1 MRPQLCCPTATVLSC
16 CAAGPS
22 IRPTSPIAFGQKS
35 HGRCASFFCFLF
47 FAVCVWGV
55 TARSLLFVIRD
66 GANMTTVVRK
76 RAPTRALSNFSL
88 TRPIF
93 RMAYPSFPVDRRGLP
108 SSGVAPATPPS
119 VAGSLPTAAT
129 TPRPLPEASIS
140 SSSRAR
146 IPAVLPEPRPAK
158 LLQQPRSSLPLRVEL
173 FSFRRSSPTF
183 VSRLERSSAASRG
196 PPSCPARAPA
206 RSLLLLPPALP
217 GPLRTFSLHGL
228 VLSSTVS
235 SGSIGLDPESV
246 ASCGAPSCLARVSS
260 RGPLLRDRQPSGSV
274 PLSSFSSSPSPP
286 RCSRLPHDV
295 AIVLERPLNSAGA
308 TT

>member
-1 MRPQLCCPTATVLSC
+1 MGGYGPKLTICNSRRRQHDDCRSHTSAHQGALKLLSHTPILPNGVSVFPGGSTRTPVLRSRSRD
-16 CAAGPS
+16 AAP
-22 IRPTSPIAFGQKS
+22 
-35 HGRCASFFCFLF
+35 
-47 FAVCVWGV
+47 
-55 TARSLLFVIRD
+55 
-66 GANMTTVVRK
+66 
-76 RAPTRALSNFSL
+76 
-88 TRPIF
+88 
-93 RMAYPSFPVDRRGLP
+93 
-108 SSGVAPATPPS
+108 

-129 TPRPLPEASIS
+129 TPRPLPEVSLS

-146 IPAVLPEPRPAK
+146 IPAVLPEPRPAN
-158 LLQQPRSSLPLRVEL
+158 LLQQPRSSLPLRVGL
-173 FSFRRSSPTF
+173 SHSDVRLRRSSPGSNG
-183 VSRLERSSAASRG
+183 VPPLPAALL
-196 PPSCPARAPA
+196 PAP
-206 RSLLLLPPALP
+206 LGLPPAAFIFFLVP
-217 GPLRTFSLHGL
+217 FLGRSCTFSLHGL

-295 AIVLERPLNSAGA
+295 SIVLERPLNSAGA